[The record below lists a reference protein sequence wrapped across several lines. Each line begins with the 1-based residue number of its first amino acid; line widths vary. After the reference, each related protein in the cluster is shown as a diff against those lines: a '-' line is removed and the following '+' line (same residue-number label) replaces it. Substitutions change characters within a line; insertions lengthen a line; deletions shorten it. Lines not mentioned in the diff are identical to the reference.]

1 MQTALL
7 IAGTT
12 LAFCAA
18 AVLMVLAYLAL
29 KLLGEISLEAFRPAA
44 QIGPGHTP
52 ARPLPR
58 PAARLT
64 TITIGGIERCA
75 DCGRF
80 LSMEPG
86 RITDAIVEWPH
97 FPQPHVGCRACAARD
112 DAADAVG
119 PNFVKVARCTRC
131 GMEMKLDLNRFN
143 ANEIS
148 ERVCD
153 WNDAHRGCNRFH
165 RNREW

>member
-75 DCGRF
+75 DCGLI
-80 LSMEPG
+80 LSMVPG
-86 RITDAIVEWPH
+86 RISDPVLAWPEFQH
-97 FPQPHVGCRACAARD
+97 PCLGCPTCAAREASSQLPD
-112 DAADAVG
+112 RDEVG
-119 PNFVKVARCTRC
+119 QPFQCPSC
-131 GMEMKLDLNRFN
+131 GYDLRIDVTRFN
-143 ANEIS
+143 DEAPRYLSIGEANCPMCK
-148 ERVCD
+148 VQGK
-153 WNDAHRGCNRFH
+153 AA
-165 RNREW
+165 